1 MTYKLECLLQ
11 NANDTQANINN
22 KWVPARPEK
31 LTGIYGLQWRIKD
44 ALMVLSGKADAF
56 TWPEGQ

>member
-1 MTYKLECLLQ
+1 MTYRLEYLLKD
-11 NANDTQANINN
+11 ANDNQANINN
-22 KWVPARPEK
+22 KWVPARPKK

-44 ALMVLSGKADAF
+44 ALMVLSGKAGAF